1 MDINQASN
9 LASSAVVAAIPLM
22 FAGAGELVAEKS
34 GVLNLGVEGMMLMG
48 AVTGYAVTAITGSPW
63 LGVLAAIGAG
73 LAMSLL
79 FAFLTL
85 TMLANQVATGLS
97 LTIFGIGLSAYVGKP
112 YTSAAVRASIDTWA
126 IPGLSKIPVLG
137 PALFSLTPLDYLA
150 FLMFAVIGWF
160 LYRTRAGL
168 VLRSVGE
175 SPQVAHSV
183 GFPVVGVR
191 YGAVAFGGGMAG
203 LAGGY
208 YSIVYLHVWQE
219 QLTSGRGWIALALVV
234 FATWR
239 PGRLLIGA
247 LLFGY
252 FLTITQTPQHVTEF
266 LTGLGLERYEVLVLI
281 MLMYIVLGC
290 VMDAMAMVILTI
302 PIIFPVITALG
313 FDPIWFGILVVKMI
327 EIALI
332 TPPVGLN
339 VYVLR
344 GALPQVPTAEIFR
357 GTLPFLAVQF
367 ANVALILAFPALV
380 LWLPRTMGMLR

>member
-1 MDINQASN
+1 MDIQQASA
-9 LASSAVVAAIPLM
+9 LTSSAVVAAIPLM
-22 FAGAGELVAEKS
+22 FAGVGELVTEKS

-48 AVTGYAVTAITGSPW
+48 AVTGYAVTAVTGNPW

-73 LAMSLL
+73 IAMSLL
-79 FAFLTL
+79 FAFLVL
-85 TMLANQVATGLS
+85 SMLANQVATGLS

-112 YTSAAVRASIDTWA
+112 YTSAAVRESIGTWV

-150 FLMFAVIGWF
+150 FIMFGVVGWF

-183 GFPVVGVR
+183 GFPVIGVR
-191 YGAVAFGGGMAG
+191 YGATLFGGAMAG

-208 YSIVYLHVWQE
+208 YSIVNLHLWQE

-247 LLFGY
+247 LVFGA
-252 FLTITQTPQHVTEF
+252 V
-266 LTGLGLERYEVLVLI
+266 TGLQFYAQAIGVPVPTQFLAMLPYVATVVVLVLI
-281 MLMYIVLGC
+281 SRNPNTIRLNAPASLG
-290 VMDAMAMVILTI
+290 
-302 PIIFPVITALG
+302 
-313 FDPIWFGILVVKMI
+313 K
-327 EIALI
+327 
-332 TPPVGLN
+332 
-339 VYVLR
+339 
-344 GALPQVPTAEIFR
+344 
-357 GTLPFLAVQF
+357 PFF
-367 ANVALILAFPALV
+367 AA
-380 LWLPRTMGMLR
+380 G